1 MKNILFI
8 ACFAFCAP
16 AIFAQKVTVIERTN
30 LMTIVNAAIYSHS
43 PKYSTLTNQEGEADI
58 SPLKGADSI
67 FFQCTGFQT
76 VVLSYNEVA
85 EKGFKIAMAE
95 KIYDLNTVV
104 ISARKLEEKIIDVP
118 QQIQVINSKQI
129 EFQNPATSAD
139 MLQQTGNILVQK
151 SQMGGGS
158 PIIRGFEANKLLI
171 VVDGVRMN
179 NAIYRGGHLQSV
191 ITIDPSILDK
201 TEIVYGPG
209 SVVYGSDA
217 LGGVMHFYT
226 KKPELTTTDKE
237 KSNGSA
243 LLRYS
248 SANNEFT
255 GHADFSTGW
264 KKFGLLG
271 SVTYSNFGDLRQGSV
286 RNPAYGD
293 FGKRF
298 YYADRINGQDT
309 MMRNNNYNIQTPSG
323 YSQYDVLFKAL
334 YQQNEH
340 ISHNLNFQFS
350 NSSDVPRYDR
360 LNTYNDDGTLKYAQ
374 WYYGPQQR
382 LLAAYTLGLT
392 AKHSFYD
399 YANFILAYQNALE
412 SRNDRRFN
420 NDILNHRNEE
430 VSVTSANVDLTKA
443 INKNELRYGLEYV
456 YNKVN
461 SIANTENINT
471 GETGPLDTRYPDGGS
486 NTQSFAAYFTH
497 SIEFSPKYILTEG
510 IRYSYN
516 SLYSKFSDTSFY
528 PFPYTDV
535 SQKSGALSGNVG
547 FVMMPGH
554 DWRFSVL
561 GATGYRAPNIDDMSK
576 IFESVPGTVIV
587 PNPDLK
593 PEYTYNVDLSV
604 SKLIAKKL
612 NLYATGYYTWYNNAI
627 VTEPSTFNG
636 TDSIYYDGSYSQ
648 VTSSTNAGKAYIYGA
663 NAGFSV
669 DVTEMF
675 SISST
680 LNYTYGRV
688 KTDSTDYPLDHIPP
702 VYGRTS
708 FNLNITK
715 FHGEFYVVYNGWK
728 RLDDYS
734 PSGEDNLDQA
744 TEYGMPAWYTLNL
757 KLAYQINQHFQVN
770 IGFEN
775 ITDLNYRVFASGIS
789 APGFN
794 CVVALRGRL

>member
-1 MKNILFI
+1 MIFI
-8 ACFAFCAP
+8 AFCA
-16 AIFAQKVTVIERTN
+16 ANSMAQKVTVIEKTN
-30 LMTIVNAAIYSHS
+30 LLPIVNAAVYSHS
-43 PKYSTLTNQEGEADI
+43 PRYSTLTNQDGEADI
-58 SPLKGADSI
+58 SLLKNADSI

-76 VVLSYNEVA
+76 VILSYNEVA
-85 EKGFKIAMAE
+85 EKGFKVAMTE

-104 ISARKLEEKIIDVP
+104 ISARKFEEKIKDVP

-129 EFQNPATSAD
+129 EFQNPETSAD

-171 VVDGVRMN
+171 VVDGIRMN

-191 ITIDPSILDK
+191 ITVDPSILDK

-226 KKPELTTTDKE
+226 KNPELTKTDKE
-237 KSNGSA
+237 NTDGSA
-243 LLRYS
+243 FLRYS

-255 GHADFSTGW
+255 GHADFNTGW

-271 SVTYSNFGDLRQGSV
+271 SFTYSNFSDLREGSV

-298 YYADRINGQDT
+298 FYADRINGQDT
-309 MMRNNNYNIQTPSG
+309 MMPNNNYNMQTPSG
-323 YSQYDVLFKAL
+323 YSQYDILFKAL
-334 YQQNEH
+334 FKQNEH
-340 ISHNLNFQFS
+340 ATHNLNFQFS
-350 NSSDVPRYDR
+350 NSSDIPRYDR
-360 LNTYNDDGTLKYAQ
+360 LTQMSDANTLKYAQ

-399 YANFILAYQNALE
+399 YANVILAYQNALE
-412 SRNDRRFN
+412 SRNDRKFN
-420 NDILNHRNEE
+420 KDILNHRNEE
-430 VSVTSANVDLTKA
+430 VSVMSANVDLTKA

-456 YNKVN
+456 YNTVN
-461 SIANTENINT
+461 STANTENINT

-497 SIEFSPKYILTEG
+497 SIEFNPKYILTEG

-516 SLYSKFSDTSFY
+516 SLYSKFNDTTFY
-528 PFPYTDV
+528 PFPYDDV
-535 SQKSGALSGNVG
+535 SQKSGALSGNIG

-554 DWRFSVL
+554 NWRFSVL
-561 GATGYRAPNIDDMSK
+561 GATGYRAPNVDDMSK
-576 IFESVPGTVIV
+576 VFESVPGSVIV

-593 PEYTYNVDLSV
+593 PEYTYNVDLSA

-627 VTEPSTFNG
+627 VTEPSSFNG
-636 TDSIYYDGSYSQ
+636 QDSIYYDGSYSQ
-648 VTSSTNAGKAYIYGA
+648 VTSSTNAGQAYIYGA

-669 DVTEMF
+669 DITQIF
-675 SISST
+675 SLSST

-708 FNLNITK
+708 FNVNITK

-744 TEYGMPAWYTLNL
+744 TQYGMPAWYTLNL